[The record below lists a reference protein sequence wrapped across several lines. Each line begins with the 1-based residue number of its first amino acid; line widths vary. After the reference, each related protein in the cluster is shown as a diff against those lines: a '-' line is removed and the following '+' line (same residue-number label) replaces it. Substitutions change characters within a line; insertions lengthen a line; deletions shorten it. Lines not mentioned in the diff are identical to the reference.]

1 MKKILLGLLV
11 SLSLVGCT
19 TIVTK
24 KADFTK
30 DPNGVRVIP
39 LKQILQV
46 NAKDNISSLIL
57 VQDKE
62 LAYDIKPISVFSKHE
77 FEVSLNDA
85 GALTV
90 LKSNQDSTSILNL
103 FQRAAELSK
112 GEAASGNYEA
122 VREIKGTFGLES
134 GYYEWKN
141 NRFEKIK

>member
-1 MKKILLGLLV
+1 MKKIFLGLLV
-11 SLSLVGCT
+11 SLSLVGCS

-30 DPNGVRVIP
+30 DPHGIRVTP

-46 NAKDNISSLIL
+46 NSKENLSYLIFI
-57 VQDKE
+57 QDRDS
-62 LAYDIKPISVFSKHE
+62 AYDIKPISIFSKHE
-77 FEVSLNDA
+77 FEIGLNDA
-85 GALTV
+85 GAISI
-90 LKSNQDSTSILNL
+90 LKSNQDATSILSL

-141 NRFEKIK
+141 NKFEKIK